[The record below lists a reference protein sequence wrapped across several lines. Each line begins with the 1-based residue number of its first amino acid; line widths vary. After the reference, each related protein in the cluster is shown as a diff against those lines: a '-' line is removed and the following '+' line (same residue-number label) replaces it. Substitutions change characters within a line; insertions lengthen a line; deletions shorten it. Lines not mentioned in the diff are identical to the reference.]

1 MLDVQ
6 RIKII
11 KAEYFNTSTKGVLV
25 KGSSEKKSQQDIFT
39 HGNRMK
45 ESERDLLEG
54 NGSSDY
60 GGGEVQMQRSE
71 QYSFSLN
78 PKTR

>member
-1 MLDVQ
+1 MLDVY

-39 HGNRMK
+39 HNRMK

-54 NGSSDY
+54 NGSRDY

-71 QYSFSLN
+71 
-78 PKTR
+78 